1 MMAALIL
8 AVSLV
13 TLLMFFVSYC
23 RSLMAASSRHMLSA
37 EVRDVTGIQTLAT
50 ARDYVKV
57 MQLLQLCPE
66 RPEDRTGLRAVSLYY
81 EILEMTQRSVAKIV
95 PKLQGW
101 TEHERAGCANFAAVA
116 LDRCI
121 AFNRETLLRE
131 GEF

>member
-1 MMAALIL
+1 MMAALIF

-23 RSLMAASSRHMLSA
+23 RSLMAASSSHVLSS
-37 EVRDVTGIQTLAT
+37 EVRDVTGIEAAPT
-50 ARDYVKV
+50 ARDYTRV
-57 MQLLQLCPE
+57 MQLLRLCPE
-66 RPEDRTGLRAVSLYY
+66 RPEDRGGLRAVSLYY
-81 EILEMTQRSVAKIV
+81 DILEMTQRSLARIV
-95 PKLQGW
+95 PQLQSW